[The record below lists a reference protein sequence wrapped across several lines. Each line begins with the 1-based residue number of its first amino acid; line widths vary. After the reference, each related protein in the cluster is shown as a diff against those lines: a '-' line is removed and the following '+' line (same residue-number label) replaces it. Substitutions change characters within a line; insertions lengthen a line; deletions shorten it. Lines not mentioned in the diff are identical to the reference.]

1 MACDDDNGSGA
12 GNGKSCTVSHTET
25 TLTVHQTDGINT
37 YDVSGVLAF
46 SGRINNS
53 YREYYASST
62 DAQEQCAAIKAE
74 NWFDNIVCSGNTITY
89 TDYNEMTIEEEAA
102 DYQEMCD
109 SY

>member
-1 MACDDDNGSGA
+1 MKKSLITLSIAGLILWLDDDNGSGA

-53 YREYYASST
+53 YESTMRSST

-74 NWFDNIVCSGNTITY
+74 NWF
-89 TDYNEMTIEEEAA
+89 
-102 DYQEMCD
+102 
-109 SY
+109 